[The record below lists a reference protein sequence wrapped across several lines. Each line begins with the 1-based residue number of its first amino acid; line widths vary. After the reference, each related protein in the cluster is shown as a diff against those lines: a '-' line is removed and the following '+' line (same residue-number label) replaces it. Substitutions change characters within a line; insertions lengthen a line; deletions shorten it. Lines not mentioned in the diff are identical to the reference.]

1 MCARAVFKRT
11 AYIDYH
17 ISSFLSTV
25 FLILFEFI
33 FIFDALLYFSHFEI
47 AAALRA
53 SQRQK
58 NRNGHCEE
66 LSNEATPR
74 ARKAKPLQAF
84 RARAFEN
91 II

>member
-1 MCARAVFKRT
+1 M
-11 AYIDYH
+11 
-17 ISSFLSTV
+17 
-25 FLILFEFI
+25 
-33 FIFDALLYFSHFEI
+33 FEI

-66 LSNEATPR
+66 LSDEAIPR
-74 ARKAKPLQAF
+74 ARKAKPLQTF

>member
-1 MCARAVFKRT
+1 M
-11 AYIDYH
+11 
-17 ISSFLSTV
+17 
-25 FLILFEFI
+25 
-33 FIFDALLYFSHFEI
+33 FEI

-58 NRNGHCEE
+58 NRNGHCEGCYCLLSHCEE
-66 LSNEATPR
+66 LSDEAIPR